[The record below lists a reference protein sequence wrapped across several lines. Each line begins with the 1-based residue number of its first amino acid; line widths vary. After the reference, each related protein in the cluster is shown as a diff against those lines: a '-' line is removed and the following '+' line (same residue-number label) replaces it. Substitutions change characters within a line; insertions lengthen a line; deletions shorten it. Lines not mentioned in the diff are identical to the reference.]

1 MDTKNNS
8 KTKLIV
14 LVASLIVL
22 TTSLTYAF
30 FAGGA
35 GPDANTDVD
44 ITSGVTTKLLF
55 TEGTPINLELNE
67 TTVAEG
73 GGNVSGTTTSTAT
86 LNLGTNVASAT
97 ENYFVYF
104 DISANNFVY
113 TTAAKTPE
121 ILLSI
126 TDPDGT
132 AVTLSGLTEV
142 SLGVYDITEYKGLIT
157 VASNYEI
164 SGSTDTTQEWEA
176 EITFVNLST
185 NQAANEGKSLVSE
198 FILQENKILPVG
210 TEYILSQNGGIS
222 SIEAKPTPDFTQ
234 VADTNEGLFATT
246 DEYGTSYY
254 YRGTVNNNWLYFNG
268 IYWRIVRITGDG
280 AYRLIYSGISA
291 PTEATSTVMTGD
303 STQIGKAPYNGAYN
317 DNAYVGYMY
326 TMAERH
332 GLNNDSSIKTT
343 LENWYN
349 FNMASVDSQIS
360 DNIFCYD
367 RSLAITGYQSADFGW
382 NGTTYTGTGI
392 NKSATLYG
400 ATGRITASSEILE
413 SGGSGPSL
421 VCSERLDSYTKDD
434 AANGNGKLSEK
445 IGLLTLDEVIMAGIT
460 FNHIE
465 SKNQNNYLFT
475 YSYYWLGSPYGFNSR
490 TTSAHVWSLS
500 SSGEIDASYTTS
512 SRGVRPVIH
521 LSGDVTLSGTGVWND
536 PYIVS

>member
-1 MDTKNNS
+1 MELKNKS

-14 LVASLIVL
+14 LVASLLVL

-35 GPDANTDVD
+35 GPAANTDVD

-176 EITFVNLST
+176 EIIFVNLST
-185 NQAANEGKSLVSE
+185 NQAANEGKNLISS
-198 FILQENKILPVG
+198 FTLQEEENSINL
-210 TEYILSQNGGIS
+210 LLRHNGGQGA
-222 SIEAKPTPDFTQ
+222 IEAKSTPNYTETAGNNTG
-234 VADTNEGLFATT
+234 VFASQ
-246 DEYGTSYY
+246 DDYGTSYY
-254 YRGTVNNNWLYFNG
+254 YRGLVDNNWLYFNS

-280 AYRLIYSGISA
+280 SIKMIYSGTTA
-291 PTEATSTVMTGD
+291 PTIDDSEIMDGIGTSITTSKF
-303 STQIGKAPYNGAYN
+303 STNVL
-317 DNAYVGYMY
+317 DNANAGYMY
-326 TMAERH
+326 TIGEQH
-332 GLNNDSSIKTT
+332 GNTT
-343 LENWYN
+343 KSTIAGVIDNWYN
-349 FNMASVDSQIS
+349 ENMSNVDHLINDS
-360 DNIFCYD
+360 IFCYD
-367 RSLAITGYQSADFGW
+367 RTLATSGYQSDYYGW

-392 NKSATLYG
+392 GTSPTVYGTIERLTFSTTDLY
-400 ATGRITASSEILE
+400 R
-413 SGGSGPSL
+413 GGSGPDL
-421 VCSERLDSYTKDD
+421 KCPNKED
-434 AANGNGKLSEK
+434 AFTVNDEINGNGALSK
-445 IGLLTLDEVIMAGIT
+445 KVGLLSADETIMGGVVVNLVARTASG
-460 FNHIE
+460 
-465 SKNQNNYLFT
+465 YLVAD
-475 YSYYWLGSPYGFNSR
+475 SYWLGSPFGFYAPNGGAKTWYMNSAGYIADNYV
-490 TTSAHVWSLS
+490 SPS
-500 SSGEIDASYTTS
+500 SY
-512 SRGVRPVIH
+512 GVRPVIH
-521 LSGDVTLSGTGVWND
+521 LSGDVTLSGTGLWND
-536 PYIVS
+536 PYVVE